1 MMDRSIRW
9 LLATAL
15 LVPAAAQAAPVA
27 VLVRDAGEQ
36 DAEGALLVDLRLL
49 NEGDEP
55 QSFAL
60 PDRIEAR
67 VERSGDIRTVWLERA
82 RDVADHVIIAPRGF
96 ERARY
101 RLAARD
107 GQSLDLAR
115 LSIPAWNVSQI
126 AMIPRPAA
134 PASHLAEAHTPAPV
148 PPVRAPART
157 RPPSDRRV
165 GNALRA
171 NLSGYEPIY
180 AVYGPDVDFH

>member
-82 RDVADHVIIAPRGF
+82 RDVADHVIFMDDGVIVEEGSPDSVIGNPRE
-96 ERARY
+96 ERTK
-101 RLAARD
+101 
-107 GQSLDLAR
+107 QFLAR
-115 LSIPAWNVSQI
+115 FSQ
-126 AMIPRPAA
+126 
-134 PASHLAEAHTPAPV
+134 
-148 PPVRAPART
+148 
-157 RPPSDRRV
+157 
-165 GNALRA
+165 G
-171 NLSGYEPIY
+171 G
-180 AVYGPDVDFH
+180 